1 MLENLGG
8 VGVSKAKSYGRQD
21 KTQTSM
27 TVSLDKDLL
36 AHIDQKSSDLR
47 MNRCTYIRQLILKDM
62 QDEQKRS
69 HR

>member
-1 MLENLGG
+1 M
-8 VGVSKAKSYGRQD
+8 SKAKSYGRQD

-47 MNRCTYIRQLILKDM
+47 MNRSTYIRQLILKDM